1 MTERDGR
8 NSVGPN
14 IMTFFGARRAR
25 QTRVFRP
32 SPSTWERLNSAFQ
45 DYRVLTLLLVALLA
59 VLVLMIAVQSWRS
72 AFEFREGQVWA
83 SGVQSRVDFQ
93 IENTLAT
100 NQEQADAQATARLV
114 FMQNNEV
121 WDVLESTFRND
132 LTAVANAQDLSS
144 LSEDVISGFKLDLE
158 LPGDVEAGTAATTR
172 FAQVQRALSESDMP
186 IGERLNMMGLQF
198 SQLLNSVRGVGILD
212 AAARAK
218 IGLPKGQLHDQ
229 RSIEVVTP
237 SGEPVNYNL
246 LLADVSLEDQL
257 LDTGDIG
264 RSWASLPIL
273 LQIRP
278 AVRSWL
284 TDRLVGQLTY
294 SESLT
299 ADRRREAKDN
309 VAVQYEAF
317 PAGRILVPAGAPIDK
332 THLAVLHEEYVAH
345 ELQLTFTQR
354 LARIVGSALMLT
366 VMVVLFGIH
375 LCRSERQLL
384 EDTGQLV
391 AFVLICGAAVFL
403 GCLLSRDP
411 WRAEVLPLLAA
422 VMIVAIV
429 HNQIL
434 AILTAFCLSLLISM
448 STVSDVGHFA
458 VLMTLCFTLI
468 IPLRSVSSRL
478 TVIKLGF
485 ILAAVSFTAVWGV
498 SLIGFPDF
506 PGGWRNTTILIVGLK
521 FAFWALV
528 CCYVVGGSLP
538 FIESAFGIVTD
549 ISLLE
554 LTDVSHP
561 LLQELARRAPGT
573 YNHSISVAT
582 IGEAAADAIGAN
594 GLLLR
599 VGAYF
604 HDIGKMLK
612 PEYFIENMAA
622 GEENPHDNLAP
633 AMSALIIIGH
643 VKDGVEM
650 AEQHNLPRTLI
661 DFIEQHHGTTLVE
674 YFYREAASRADED
687 HRTDADESTFRYPG
701 PRPQSK
707 EAGVMMLAD
716 AVESASR
723 TLSEPAPKRIQSL
736 VNEITLKRV
745 LDGQFDECGL
755 TMIEIRIVQQSLV
768 KTLTAVHHGRVK
780 YPGQK
785 KA

>member
-1 MTERDGR
+1 
-8 NSVGPN
+8 
-14 IMTFFGARRAR
+14 MTFFGVRRAR

-32 SPSTWERLNSAFQ
+32 SPSVREKITTAIQ
-45 DYRVLTLLLVALLA
+45 DYRVLTLLLVALFAIL
-59 VLVLMIAVQSWRS
+59 LLMIAVQSWRTGF
-72 AFEFREGQVWA
+72 AFREGQVWA
-83 SGVQSRVDFQ
+83 SGVQSRVEFK
-93 IENTLAT
+93 IEDTLAT
-100 NQEQADAQATARLV
+100 KQARMKAEAGTRLV
-114 FMQNNEV
+114 FVQNNEL
-121 WDVLESTFRND
+121 WNVLESTFKND
-132 LTAVANAQDLSS
+132 LTAVANARTLSDVPA
-144 LSEDVISGFKLDLE
+144 DVIMSYGLDME
-158 LPGDVEAGTAATTR
+158 FPGDVEKGTTLTTR
-172 FAQVQRALSESDMP
+172 FDNVQTAFLASDMA
-186 IGERLNMMGLQF
+186 IGD
-198 SQLLNSVRGVGILD
+198 LLNQMGIEFSRLLNGVRGVGILD
-212 AAARAK
+212 DTARAA
-218 IGLPKGQLHDQ
+218 IGLPDDDLNPP
-229 RSIEVVTP
+229 IEIVDP
-237 SGEPVNYNL
+237 SGEAVSFNL
-246 LLADVSLEDQL
+246 LVDVTLEDQL
-257 LDTGDIG
+257 LETGSIG
-264 RSWASLPIL
+264 GAFGSLSNL
-273 LQIRP
+273 LMIKE
-278 AVRSWL
+278 AVKQWL
-284 TDRLVGQLTY
+284 RVRLVGQLSY
-294 SESLT
+294 NESLT
-299 ADRRREAKDN
+299 AEHRRKAVEK
-309 VAVQYEAF
+309 VAVKYNAF
-317 PAGRILVPAGAPIDK
+317 PAGRILVPTGTLIGPD
-332 THLAVLHEEYVAH
+332 HLAVLNEEYLAH
-345 ELQLTFTQR
+345 EMQLTFTQR
-354 LARIVGSALMLT
+354 LVRIAGSALMLT
-366 VMVVLFGIH
+366 VMVILFGIY
-375 LCRSERQLL
+375 LWRSERHLL
-384 EDTGQLV
+384 DETGQLL
-391 AFVLICGAAVFL
+391 AFVMICGAAVFL

-411 WRAEVLPLLAA
+411 WRAEALPLLGA

-429 HNQIL
+429 HNQML
-434 AILTAFCLSLLISM
+434 AILTAFCLSLMITM
-448 STVSDVGHFA
+448 STVSDLGHFA

-478 TVIKLGF
+478 TMIKLGF
-485 ILAAVSFTAVWGV
+485 SLAAVAFVAVWGI
-498 SLIGFPDF
+498 SLLSSPDF
-506 PGGWRNTTILIVGLK
+506 ADGWRNPAILIVGLK
-521 FAFWALV
+521 FAFWSLV

-594 GLLLR
+594 GLLVR

-643 VKDGVEM
+643 VKDGAEM
-650 AEQHNLPRTLI
+650 AEQHNLPRRLI

-674 YFYREAASRADED
+674 YFYREAANRADED

-755 TMIEIRIVQQSLV
+755 TMIEIRVVQESLV
-768 KTLTAVHHGRVK
+768 KTLLAVHHGRVK

-785 KA
+785 TG

>member
-1 MTERDGR
+1 
-8 NSVGPN
+8 
-14 IMTFFGARRAR
+14 MTFFGARRAR

-32 SPSTWERLNSAFQ
+32 TPSIWERLSSAIQ

-59 VLVLMIAVQSWRS
+59 VLVLMIAVQSWRPV
-72 AFEFREGQVWA
+72 FEFREGQVAA
-83 SGVQSRVDFQ
+83 SGVQSRVDFK
-93 IENTLAT
+93 IENALET
-100 NQEQADAQATARLV
+100 NQERADAQANARLV
-114 FMQNNEV
+114 FIQDNEV

-144 LSEDVISGFKLDLE
+144 LSEDVVSGFKLDVE
-158 LPGDVEAGTAATTR
+158 FPGDVEKGTAPTTR
-172 FAQVQRALSESDMP
+172 FKQVKTALLESDMA
-186 IGERLNMMGLQF
+186 IGDRLNQMGLEF
-198 SQLLNSVRGVGILD
+198 SQLLSGVRGVGILD
-212 AAARAK
+212 AAERAR
-218 IGLPKGQLHDQ
+218 ISLDVDQLHDQ

-237 SGEPVNYNL
+237 SGESVNFNL
-246 LLADVSLEDQL
+246 LLADVSLKDQL

-264 RSWASLPIL
+264 RLWSSLPNL

-278 AVRSWL
+278 AIKSWL

-299 ADRRREAKDN
+299 EERRREARED

-317 PAGRILVPAGAPIDK
+317 PVGRILVTAGTQIDK
-332 THLAVLHEEYVAH
+332 THLAVLTEEYVAH

-354 LARIVGSALMLT
+354 LVRIAGSALMLT

-375 LCRSERQLL
+375 LCRSEPELL

-391 AFVLICGAAVFL
+391 AFVLICGVAVFL

-411 WRAEVLPLLAA
+411 WRAEALPVLAA

-485 ILAAVSFTAVWGV
+485 ILAAVAFAAVWGV

-506 PGGWRNTTILIVGLK
+506 PDGWRNTTILIVGLK
-521 FAFWALV
+521 FAFWSLV

-594 GLLLR
+594 GLLVR

-643 VKDGVEM
+643 VKDGAEL

-707 EAGVMMLAD
+707 ESGVMMLAD

-755 TMIEIRIVQQSLV
+755 TMSEIRIVQESLV

-785 KA
+785 QA

>member
-1 MTERDGR
+1 EKITTA
-8 NSVGPN
+8 
-14 IMTFFGARRAR
+14 I
-25 QTRVFRP
+25 
-32 SPSTWERLNSAFQ
+32 Q
-45 DYRVLTLLLVALLA
+45 DYRVLTLLLVALFAIL
-59 VLVLMIAVQSWRS
+59 LLMIAVQSWRTGF
-72 AFEFREGQVWA
+72 AFREGQVWA
-83 SGVQSRVDFQ
+83 SGVQSRVEFK
-93 IENTLAT
+93 IEDTLAT
-100 NQEQADAQATARLV
+100 KQARMKAEAGTRLV
-114 FMQNNEV
+114 FVQNNEL
-121 WDVLESTFRND
+121 WNVLESTFKND
-132 LTAVANAQDLSS
+132 LTAVANARTLSDVPA
-144 LSEDVISGFKLDLE
+144 DVIMSYGLDME
-158 LPGDVEAGTAATTR
+158 FPGDVEKGTTLTTR
-172 FAQVQRALSESDMP
+172 FDNVQTAFLASDMA
-186 IGERLNMMGLQF
+186 IGD
-198 SQLLNSVRGVGILD
+198 LLNQMGIEFSRLLNGVRGVGILD
-212 AAARAK
+212 DTARAA
-218 IGLPKGQLHDQ
+218 IGLPDDDLNPP
-229 RSIEVVTP
+229 IEIVDP
-237 SGEPVNYNL
+237 SGEAVSFNL
-246 LLADVSLEDQL
+246 LVDVTLEDQL
-257 LDTGDIG
+257 LETGSIG
-264 RSWASLPIL
+264 GAFGSLSNL
-273 LQIRP
+273 LMIKE
-278 AVRSWL
+278 AVKQWL
-284 TDRLVGQLTY
+284 RVRLVGQLSY
-294 SESLT
+294 NESLT
-299 ADRRREAKDN
+299 AEHRRKAVEK
-309 VAVQYEAF
+309 VAVKYNAF
-317 PAGRILVPAGAPIDK
+317 PAGRILVPTGTLIGPD
-332 THLAVLHEEYVAH
+332 HLAVLNEEYLAH
-345 ELQLTFTQR
+345 EMQLTFTQR
-354 LARIVGSALMLT
+354 LVRIAGSALMLT
-366 VMVVLFGIH
+366 VMVILFGIY
-375 LCRSERQLL
+375 LWRSERHLL
-384 EDTGQLV
+384 DETGQLL
-391 AFVLICGAAVFL
+391 AFVMICGAAVFL

-411 WRAEVLPLLAA
+411 WRAEALPLLGA

-429 HNQIL
+429 HNQML
-434 AILTAFCLSLLISM
+434 AILTAFCLSLMITM
-448 STVSDVGHFA
+448 STVSDLGHFA

-478 TVIKLGF
+478 TMIKLGF
-485 ILAAVSFTAVWGV
+485 ILAAVAFVAVWGI
-498 SLIGFPDF
+498 SLLSSPDF
-506 PGGWRNTTILIVGLK
+506 ADGWRNPAILIVGLK
-521 FAFWALV
+521 FAFWSLV

-594 GLLLR
+594 GLLVR

-643 VKDGVEM
+643 VKDGAEM
-650 AEQHNLPRTLI
+650 AEQHNLPRRLI

-674 YFYREAASRADED
+674 YFYREAANRADED

-755 TMIEIRIVQQSLV
+755 TMIEIRVVQESLV
-768 KTLTAVHHGRVK
+768 KTLLAVHHGRVK

-785 KA
+785 TG

>member
-1 MTERDGR
+1 
-8 NSVGPN
+8 
-14 IMTFFGARRAR
+14 MTFFGARRAR
-25 QTRVFRP
+25 HTRVFRP
-32 SPSTWERLNSAFQ
+32 SPSIWEKLSSAIQ

-59 VLVLMIAVQSWRS
+59 VLVLMIAVQSWRPTF
-72 AFEFREGQVWA
+72 AFREGQVWA

-100 NQEQADAQATARLV
+100 NQERAEAQANSRLV
-114 FMQNNEV
+114 FVQDNEV

-132 LTAVANAQDLSS
+132 LTAVANAADLSS
-144 LSEDVISGFKLDLE
+144 LSADVVRAFRLDVE
-158 LPGDVEAGTAATTR
+158 FPGDVEKGTAPTTR
-172 FAQVQRALSESDMP
+172 FGQVQTALLESEMV
-186 IGERLNMMGLQF
+186 IGDRLNLMALEF
-198 SQLLNSVRGVGILD
+198 EQLLSGVRGVGILD

-218 IGLPKGQLHDQ
+218 MGLPDDQVNALLNDQ

-237 SGEPVNYNL
+237 SGESVTHNL
-246 LLADVSLEDQL
+246 LLADVSLDYQL
-257 LDTGDIG
+257 LETGDIG
-264 RSWASLPIL
+264 GTWVSLPNL
-273 LQIRP
+273 VQISP
-278 AVRSWL
+278 AVQEWL
-284 TDRLVGQLTY
+284 RNRLVGQLTY
-294 SESLT
+294 SESMT
-299 ADRRREAKDN
+299 EERRREAVDS

-317 PAGRILVPAGAPIDK
+317 PEGRILVTAGTQLDK
-332 THLAVLHEEYVAH
+332 THLAVLNEEYMAH

-354 LARIVGSALMLT
+354 LVRIAGSALMLT

-384 EDTGQLV
+384 EETGQLV

-411 WRAEVLPLLAA
+411 WRAEVLPLLSA

-429 HNQIL
+429 HNQML
-434 AILTAFCLSLLISM
+434 AILTAFCLSLVISM

-458 VLMTLCFTLI
+458 VLMTLCLTLV

-485 ILAAVSFTAVWGV
+485 ILAAVAFAAVWGV

-506 PGGWRNTTILIVGLK
+506 PDGWRNPAILIVGLK

-612 PEYFIENMAA
+612 PEYFIENMAV
-622 GEENPHDNLAP
+622 GEDNPHDNLAP

-650 AEQHNLPRTLI
+650 AEQHNLPRRLI

-755 TMIEIRIVQQSLV
+755 TMIEIRTVQESLV

>member
-1 MTERDGR
+1 
-8 NSVGPN
+8 
-14 IMTFFGARRAR
+14 MTFFGARRAR
-25 QTRVFRP
+25 HTRVFRP
-32 SPSTWERLNSAFQ
+32 SPTVWEKLSSAIQ
-45 DYRVLTLLLVALLA
+45 DYRVLTLLLVALFAIL
-59 VLVLMIAVQSWRS
+59 LLMIVVQSWRS
-72 AFEFREGQVWA
+72 GFEYREGQVWP
-83 SGVQSRVDFQ
+83 SGVQSRVDFE
-93 IENTLAT
+93 IENTLT
-100 NQEQADAQATARLV
+100 TEQARVKAETSARLV
-114 FMQNNEV
+114 FVQDNEL
-121 WDVLESTFRND
+121 WNVLESTFKND
-132 LTAVANAQDLSS
+132 LTAVANAQELSN
-144 LSEDVISGFKLDLE
+144 LPPEVINSFELDKE
-158 LPGDVEAGTAATTR
+158 IPGDVEKGTTATTR
-172 FAQVQRALSESDMP
+172 FARVKSALSESDMA
-186 IGERLNMMGLQF
+186 IADRLNQMAIEF
-198 SQLLNSVRGVGILD
+198 SQLLSGARGVGILD
-212 AAARAK
+212 DAARTK
-218 IGLPKGQLHDQ
+218 IGLPADELSRQ
-229 RSIEVVTP
+229 RLIEIVSA
-237 SGEPVNYNL
+237 SGEPVSYNL
-246 LLADVSLEDQL
+246 LVDISLKDQL
-257 LDTGDIG
+257 LETGSIG
-264 RSWASLPIL
+264 GAWVSLPN
-273 LQIRP
+273 LQQLRP
-278 AVRSWL
+278 AVEAWL
-284 TDRLVGQLTY
+284 TDGLAGQLSY
-294 SESLT
+294 NESIT
-299 ADRRREAKDN
+299 EERRREAVEN

-317 PAGRILVPAGAPIDK
+317 PAGRILVPAGGLIDK
-332 THLAVLHEEYVAH
+332 VNLAVLNEEYIAH
-345 ELQLTFTQR
+345 ELQVTFTQR
-354 LARIVGSALMLT
+354 LVRIGGSALMLT
-366 VMVVLFGIH
+366 VMVVLFGVY
-375 LCRSERQLL
+375 LYRSERQLL
-384 EDTGQLV
+384 QDTGQLV

-411 WRAEVLPLLAA
+411 WRAEALPLLGA

-429 HNQIL
+429 HNQML
-434 AILTAFCLSLLISM
+434 AILTAFCLSLLITM

-458 VLMTLCFTLI
+458 LLMTLCFTLI

-485 ILAAVSFTAVWGV
+485 ILAAVAFIAVWGI
-498 SLIGFPDF
+498 SLVGAPDF
-506 PGGWRNTTILIVGLK
+506 PDSWRNTAILVVGLK
-521 FAFWALV
+521 FAFWSLV

-582 IGEAAADAIGAN
+582 IGEAAADSIGAN
-594 GLLLR
+594 GLLVR

-643 VKDGVEM
+643 VKDGAEM
-650 AEQHNLPRTLI
+650 AEQHNLPRRLI

-736 VNEITLKRV
+736 VHEITLKRL

-755 TMIEIRIVQQSLV
+755 TMIEIRLVQESLV
-768 KTLTAVHHGRVK
+768 KTLLAVHHGRVK

-785 KA
+785 SG

>member
-1 MTERDGR
+1 
-8 NSVGPN
+8 
-14 IMTFFGARRAR
+14 MTFFGARRAR

-32 SPSTWERLNSAFQ
+32 SPSIWERLSLAIQ

-59 VLVLMIAVQSWRS
+59 VLVLMIAVQSWRP
-72 AFEFREGQVWA
+72 AFQFREGQVPA
-83 SGVQSRVDFQ
+83 SGVQSRVDFE
-93 IENTLAT
+93 IENALET
-100 NQEQADAQATARLV
+100 NQERAEAQAKARLV
-114 FMQNNEV
+114 FIQDNEV
-121 WDVLESTFRND
+121 WDILESTFRND
-132 LTAVANAQDLSS
+132 LTAVANAQDVSS
-144 LSEDVISGFKLDLE
+144 LSEDVISGFRLDVE
-158 LPGDVEAGTAATTR
+158 FPGDVEKGSDPTTR
-172 FAQVQRALSESDMP
+172 FAQVKTALSESDMA
-186 IGERLNMMGLQF
+186 IGDRLNQMGLEF
-198 SQLLNSVRGVGILD
+198 SQLLSGVRGVGILD

-218 IGLPKGQLHDQ
+218 IGLLDDQLHDQ

-237 SGEPVNYNL
+237 SGESVNFNL

-257 LDTGDIG
+257 RDTGDIG
-264 RSWASLPIL
+264 RSWASLPNL

-278 AVRSWL
+278 AVKAWL

-294 SESLT
+294 SESMT
-299 ADRRREAKDN
+299 EERRREAREN
-309 VAVQYEAF
+309 IAVQYEAF
-317 PAGRILVPAGAPIDK
+317 PAGRILVTAGTQIDK
-332 THLAVLHEEYVAH
+332 THLAVLNQEYVAH

-354 LARIVGSALMLT
+354 LIRIAGSALMMT

-375 LCRSERQLL
+375 LCRSEPDLL

-391 AFVLICGAAVFL
+391 AFVLICGVAVFL

-485 ILAAVSFTAVWGV
+485 ILAAVAFVAVWGV

-506 PGGWRNTTILIVGLK
+506 PDGWRNTTILIVGLK
-521 FAFWALV
+521 FAFWSLV

-622 GEENPHDNLAP
+622 GAENPHDNLAP

-674 YFYREAASRADED
+674 YFYHEAASRADED

-723 TLSEPAPKRIQSL
+723 TLREPAPKRIQSL

-755 TMIEIRIVQQSLV
+755 TMIEIRIVQESLV

>member
-1 MTERDGR
+1 LTERDGR

-32 SPSTWERLNSAFQ
+32 SPSIWERFSSAIQ
-45 DYRVLTLLLVALLA
+45 DYRVLTLVLVALLA
-59 VLVLMIAVQSWRS
+59 ILLLIIAVQSWRPGF
-72 AFEFREGQVWA
+72 AFREGQVWA
-83 SGVQSRVDFQ
+83 TGVQSRVEFE

-100 NQEQADAQATARLV
+100 NQDRARARANARLV
-114 FMQNNEV
+114 FVQDNDV
-121 WDVLESTFRND
+121 WNVLESTFKND
-132 LTAVANAQDLSS
+132 LTAVANAQGLSDVS
-144 LSEDVISGFKLDLE
+144 PDVISGFQLDLE
-158 LPGDVEAGTAATTR
+158 IPGDVEKGTLTENR
-172 FAQVQRALSESDMP
+172 FARVRTALFESDMT
-186 IGERLNMMGLQF
+186 IGDRLNQMGIEF
-198 SQLLNSVRGVGILD
+198 SQLLSGVRGVGILD
-212 AAARAK
+212 DAARAE
-218 IGLPKGQLHDQ
+218 IGLPVDELIPQ
-229 RSIEVVTP
+229 RLIEVVNP
-237 SGEPVNYNL
+237 SGEPVSYNL
-246 LLADVSLEDQL
+246 LVDVSLEDQL
-257 LDTGDIG
+257 RETGSIG
-264 RSWASLPIL
+264 SAWVSLPN
-273 LQIRP
+273 LQQIGP
-278 AVRSWL
+278 AVHAWL
-284 TDRLVGQLTY
+284 ADRLVGQLSY
-294 SESLT
+294 SESMT
-299 ADRRREAKDN
+299 EERRREAVEK
-309 VAVQYEAF
+309 VTVQYEAF
-317 PAGRILVPAGAPIDK
+317 PAGRILVTAGTQIDK
-332 THLAVLHEEYVAH
+332 THLAVLNEEHMAH
-345 ELQLTFTQR
+345 ELQLTFAQR
-354 LARIVGSALMLT
+354 LVRIAGSALMLT
-366 VMVVLFGIH
+366 VMVILFGVH
-375 LCRSERQLL
+375 LFRSEPHLL
-384 EDTGQLV
+384 EETGQLL
-391 AFVLICGAAVFL
+391 AFVLICGAAAFL

-411 WRAEVLPLLAA
+411 WRAEALPLLAA

-429 HNQIL
+429 HNQML

-485 ILAAVSFTAVWGV
+485 ILAAVAFSAVWGI
-498 SLIGFPDF
+498 SLVGAPDF
-506 PGGWRNTTILIVGLK
+506 PDGWRNTATLIVGLK
-521 FAFWALV
+521 FAFWSLV

-594 GLLLR
+594 GLLVR

-622 GEENPHDNLAP
+622 GGENPHDNLAP

-643 VKDGVEM
+643 VKDGFEM
-650 AEQHNLPRTLI
+650 AEQHNLPRRLI

-755 TMIEIRIVQQSLV
+755 TMIEIRTVQESLV
-768 KTLTAVHHGRVK
+768 KTLTAVHHGRIK